1 VVTGEKLVLAAR
13 VQNGENHQ
21 VRIREQ
27 PLFCAGAGGFGR
39 ARELSEMLV
48 LGQSVK
54 VIQTNACEA
63 RDFVLGE
70 ELLARFDSYH
80 QPRLKSDSMQ
90 ASA

>member
-27 PLFCAGAGGFGR
+27 PLFCARAGGFGR

-48 LGQSVK
+48 LGQSPKMV
-54 VIQTNACEA
+54 QANACKA
-63 RDFVLGE
+63 RDFVFGE
-70 ELLARFDSYH
+70 
-80 QPRLKSDSMQ
+80 
-90 ASA
+90 